1 MMNKGKRWWLV
12 AVLLGL
18 LLICFGAEAKT
29 TVEAWMYLTGA
40 NAEFMSNLA
49 AEFEKQNPDIDIE
62 LVWMTGYYAAFD
74 KLLVALAGG
83 VGPNLALIEQSLAY
97 ALVKGNGAVDL
108 TPYIEADPTMT
119 MSDFDP
125 VLRQTV
131 TYDGRMYG
139 IPYNVSTPVFYYN
152 KDILLMAGLTDQP
165 PKDRDTFHQIAKR
178 TTVMQGDGTVTRHG
192 FWLTA
197 WRWLFEAWVGRAG
210 GQIINDDMTQF
221 VFDSPKVQEI
231 MQFAQDMV
239 VTERIAGYSSG
250 ATGAHQPFYNNKLTM
265 FEYTTAGLRSIETNS
280 QANGINLGV
289 TTLPCFEKC
298 YVPIGG
304 ANLMLINSGTQTEKD
319 AAWRFLSY
327 IVNPE
332 NLASF
337 ATLTGYMAPRRS
349 ARATTIFREYIR
361 MHPFAME
368 TYNQIEFAHARPQVP
383 FWNTIQNDLINVL
396 SPAMYVRKENF
407 RPILHDLNN
416 KANVMLREWLEKP
429 Q

>member
-1 MMNKGKRWWLV
+1 MIRCRNWWLV
-12 AVLLGL
+12 AVLIAL
-18 LLICFGAEAKT
+18 LCIGTGVQAKT

-40 NAEFMSNLA
+40 NADFMSDLA

-83 VGPNLALIEQSLAY
+83 AGPNLALIEQSLAY
-97 ALVKGNGAVDL
+97 ALVKGKGAVDL

-131 TYDGRMYG
+131 TFDGRMYG

-152 KDILLMAGLTDQP
+152 KDILQMAGLTDQP
-165 PKDRDTFHQIAKR
+165 PKDRDSFYQIAKR
-178 TTVMQGDGTVTRHG
+178 TTVTQGDGAVTRYG

-210 GQIINDDMTQF
+210 GQIINNDMTKF

-231 MQFAQDMV
+231 LQFAQDMV
-239 VTERIAGYSSG
+239 VTDRIAGYSSG
-250 ATGAHQPFYNNKLTM
+250 ATGAHSPFYNNKLTM
-265 FEYTTAGLRSIETNS
+265 FEYTTAGLRGIETNS
-280 QANGINLGV
+280 ASYGINLGV
-289 TTLPCFEKC
+289 TTLPCFEQC

-304 ANLMLINSGTQTEKD
+304 ANLMMINSGSQAVKD
-319 AAWRFLSY
+319 ATWKFLSY
-327 IVNPE
+327 VVSPD
-332 NLASF
+332 NLAAFS
-337 ATLTGYMAPRRS
+337 TLTGYMAPRRS
-349 ARATTIFREYIR
+349 ARATTTFREYIR

-368 TYNQIEFAHARPQVP
+368 TYNQIDFAHARPQLP
-383 FWNTIQNDLINVL
+383 FWNTIQTDLINVL
-396 SPAMYVRKENF
+396 SPSMYVRKENF
-407 RPILHDLNN
+407 RPVLYDLNN
-416 KANVMLREWLEKP
+416 KANALLKEWMD
-429 Q
+429 QQQ